1 MNRLN
6 PLYIILLFITIVFL
20 SFYSISNEKN
30 AYYKKVEET
39 KELEI
44 KALEF
49 KNSVN
54 TWTSEKYVNNIL
66 DEILKSQI
74 FTKEQISK
82 SSTKELIK
90 IKIDSTN
97 PEVLDIF
104 LNKILNKQL
113 IIKKM
118 QLDKNSINL
127 EIGIK

>member
-20 SFYSISNEKN
+20 SFYSISNGKKN
-30 AYYKKVEET
+30 YYKKVEET
-39 KELEI
+39 KQLES

-49 KNSVN
+49 KNLVN
-54 TWTSEKYVNNIL
+54 TWTSERYVNNIL

-74 FTKEQISK
+74 FAIEQISR

-90 IKIDSTN
+90 IKIDSVN
-97 PEVLDIF
+97 PEILDIF
-104 LNKILNKQL
+104 LNKVLNKQL

>member
-20 SFYSISNEKN
+20 SFYSISNGKKN
-30 AYYKKVEET
+30 YYKKVEET

-74 FTKEQISK
+74 FAIEQISR

-90 IKIDSTN
+90 IKIDSAN
-97 PEVLDIF
+97 PEILDIF

-118 QLDKNSINL
+118 QVDKNSINL

>member
-20 SFYSISNEKN
+20 SFYSISNGKKN
-30 AYYKKVEET
+30 YYKKVEET
-39 KELEI
+39 KQLES

-54 TWTSEKYVNNIL
+54 TWTSERYVNNIL

-74 FTKEQISK
+74 FAIEQISR

-90 IKIDSTN
+90 IKIDSAN
-97 PEVLDIF
+97 PEILDIF
-104 LNKILNKQL
+104 LNKVLNKQL

>member
-30 AYYKKVEET
+30 AYYKKVQET
-39 KELEI
+39 KELES

-54 TWTSEKYVNNIL
+54 AWTNEKYVNNIL

>member
-20 SFYSISNEKN
+20 SFYSISNKKN

-39 KELEI
+39 KQLES

-54 TWTSEKYVNNIL
+54 TWTSEKYVNEIL
-66 DEILKSQI
+66 DEILKNQI
-74 FTKEQISK
+74 FTKEQISR

-90 IKIDSTN
+90 IKIDSTK
-97 PEVLDIF
+97 PEILDIF
-104 LNKILNKQL
+104 LNKVLNKQL

-118 QLDKNSINL
+118 QVDKNSINL
-127 EIGIK
+127 EIGIN

>member
-30 AYYKKVEET
+30 AYYKKVQET
-39 KELEI
+39 KELES

-74 FTKEQISK
+74 FTKEQISR

>member
-20 SFYSISNEKN
+20 SFYSISNEKKN
-30 AYYKKVEET
+30 YYKKVEET

-74 FTKEQISK
+74 FAQEQISK

-90 IKIDSTN
+90 IKIDSVN
-97 PEVLDIF
+97 QEILDIF
-104 LNKILNKQL
+104 LNKVLNKQL

-118 QLDKNSINL
+118 QVDKNSINL

>member
-6 PLYIILLFITIVFL
+6 PLYIILLFITIVL
-20 SFYSISNEKN
+20 LTFYSISNEKK

-39 KELEI
+39 KQLEI

-49 KNSVN
+49 KNLVN
-54 TWTSEKYVNNIL
+54 AWTSEKYINSTL
-66 DEILKSQI
+66 DEISKSQI
-74 FTKEQISK
+74 FAIEQISK
-82 SSTKELIK
+82 SVTKELIK
-90 IKIDSTN
+90 IKIDSAN
-97 PEVLDIF
+97 PEILDIF
-104 LNKILNKQL
+104 LNKVLNKQL

>member
-20 SFYSISNEKN
+20 SFYSISNGKN
-30 AYYKKVEET
+30 DYYKKVEET

-44 KALEF
+44 KAFEF

-66 DEILKSQI
+66 DEILKNQI
-74 FTKEQISK
+74 FTKEQISR

-90 IKIDSTN
+90 IKIDSAK
-97 PEVLDIF
+97 PEILDIF
-104 LNKILNKQL
+104 LNKVLNKQL

-118 QLDKNSINL
+118 QVDKNSINL
-127 EIGIK
+127 EIGIN

>member
-6 PLYIILLFITIVFL
+6 PLYIILLFITIVLL
-20 SFYSISNEKN
+20 SFYSISNEKK

-39 KELEI
+39 KQLEI

-49 KNSVN
+49 KNLVN
-54 TWTSEKYVNNIL
+54 AWTSEKYINSTL
-66 DEILKSQI
+66 DEISKSQI
-74 FTKEQISK
+74 FAKEQISK
-82 SSTKELIK
+82 SVTKELIK
-90 IKIDSTN
+90 IKIDSAN
-97 PEVLDIF
+97 PEILDIF
-104 LNKILNKQL
+104 LNKVLNKQL

>member
-39 KELEI
+39 KQLEI

-54 TWTSEKYVNNIL
+54 TWTSERYVNNIL

-74 FTKEQISK
+74 FAKEQISR

-90 IKIDSTN
+90 IKIDSVN
-97 PEVLDIF
+97 QEILDVF

-118 QLDKNSINL
+118 QVDKNSINL

>member
-6 PLYIILLFITIVFL
+6 PLYIILLFITIVLL
-20 SFYSISNEKN
+20 SFYSISNEKK

-39 KELEI
+39 KQLEI

-49 KNSVN
+49 KNLVN
-54 TWTSEKYVNNIL
+54 AWTSEKYINSTL
-66 DEILKSQI
+66 DEISKSQI
-74 FTKEQISK
+74 FAIEQISK
-82 SSTKELIK
+82 SVTKELIK
-90 IKIDSTN
+90 IKIDSAN
-97 PEVLDIF
+97 PEILDIF
-104 LNKILNKQL
+104 LNKVLNKQL

>member
-20 SFYSISNEKN
+20 SFYSISNGKKN
-30 AYYKKVEET
+30 YYKKVEET
-39 KELEI
+39 KQLEI

-54 TWTSEKYVNNIL
+54 TWTNEKYVNEIL

-74 FTKEQISK
+74 LAIEPISK

-90 IKIDSTN
+90 IKIDSAN
-97 PEVLDIF
+97 PEILDIF
-104 LNKILNKQL
+104 LNKVLNKQL

>member
-39 KELEI
+39 KQLEI

-54 TWTSEKYVNNIL
+54 AWTSEKYVNNIL

>member
-20 SFYSISNEKN
+20 SFYSISNGKN
-30 AYYKKVEET
+30 TYYKKVEET

-49 KNSVN
+49 KNSLN
-54 TWTSEKYVNNIL
+54 AWTSEKYVNNIL
-66 DEILKSQI
+66 DEILKNQI
-74 FTKEQISK
+74 FTKEQISR

-90 IKIDSTN
+90 IKIDSAK
-97 PEVLDIF
+97 PEILDIF
-104 LNKILNKQL
+104 LNKVLNKQL

-118 QLDKNSINL
+118 QVDKNSINL
-127 EIGIK
+127 EIGIN

>member
-6 PLYIILLFITIVFL
+6 PLYIILLFITTVFL
-20 SFYSISNEKN
+20 SFYSISNGKKN
-30 AYYKKVEET
+30 YYKKVEET
-39 KELEI
+39 KQLEI

-54 TWTSEKYVNNIL
+54 TWTNESYVNNIL

-74 FTKEQISK
+74 LAIEQISR

-90 IKIDSTN
+90 IKIDSAN
-97 PEVLDIF
+97 PEILDIF
-104 LNKILNKQL
+104 LNKVLNKQL

>member
-30 AYYKKVEET
+30 AYSKKVEEAR
-39 KELEI
+39 ELEI

-49 KNSVN
+49 KNLVN
-54 TWTSEKYVNNIL
+54 AWTSEKYINSTL
-66 DEILKSQI
+66 DEISKSQI
-74 FTKEQISK
+74 FVKETISR

-90 IKIDSTN
+90 IRIDSAN
-97 PEVLDIF
+97 LEVLDIF
-104 LNKILNKQL
+104 LNKVLNKQL
-113 IIKKM
+113 IIKRM

>member
-20 SFYSISNEKN
+20 SFYSISNGKKN
-30 AYYKKVEET
+30 YYKKVEET
-39 KELEI
+39 KQLEI

-54 TWTSEKYVNNIL
+54 TWTNESYVNNIL

-74 FTKEQISK
+74 LAIEQISR

-90 IKIDSTN
+90 IKIDSAN
-97 PEVLDIF
+97 PEILDIF
-104 LNKILNKQL
+104 LNKVLNKQL

>member
-39 KELEI
+39 KQLEI

-54 TWTSEKYVNNIL
+54 AWTNEKYVNNIL

-74 FTKEQISK
+74 FAKEQITRSV
-82 SSTKELIK
+82 TKELIK
-90 IKIDSTN
+90 IKIDSAN
-97 PEVLDIF
+97 PEILDIF
-104 LNKILNKQL
+104 LNKVLNKQL
-113 IIKKM
+113 IIKKI
-118 QLDKNSINL
+118 QVDKNSINL

>member
-30 AYYKKVEET
+30 AYYKKVQET
-39 KELEI
+39 KELES

-82 SSTKELIK
+82 RSTKELIK

>member
-20 SFYSISNEKN
+20 SFYSISNEKK

-39 KELEI
+39 KQLEI

-49 KNSVN
+49 NDLVN
-54 TWTSEKYVNNIL
+54 AWTSEKYINSTL
-66 DEILKSQI
+66 DEILKSQV
-74 FTKEQISK
+74 FAKEKISR
-82 SSTKELIK
+82 SATKELIK
-90 IKIDSTN
+90 IEIDSAN
-97 PEVLDIF
+97 SEILDIF
-104 LNKILNKQL
+104 LNKVLNKKL

-118 QLDKNSINL
+118 QLDKNSINM

>member
-20 SFYSISNEKN
+20 SFYSISNGKKN
-30 AYYKKVEET
+30 YYKKVEET
-39 KELEI
+39 KELES

-54 TWTSEKYVNNIL
+54 AWTNEKYVNNIL

>member
-39 KELEI
+39 KELES

-49 KNSVN
+49 KNSAN
-54 TWTSEKYVNNIL
+54 AWTNEKYVNNIL

>member
-20 SFYSISNEKN
+20 SFYSISNGKKN
-30 AYYKKVEET
+30 YYKKVEET
-39 KELEI
+39 KELES

-54 TWTSEKYVNNIL
+54 TWTNEKYVNNIL

-74 FTKEQISK
+74 FAIEQISR

-90 IKIDSTN
+90 IKIDSAN
-97 PEVLDIF
+97 PEILDIF

-118 QLDKNSINL
+118 QVDKNSINL

>member
-20 SFYSISNEKN
+20 SFYSISNEKKN
-30 AYYKKVEET
+30 YYKKVEET
-39 KELEI
+39 KQLES

-54 TWTSEKYVNNIL
+54 TWTSERYVNNIL

-74 FTKEQISK
+74 FAKEQISR

-90 IKIDSTN
+90 IKIDSSN
-97 PEVLDIF
+97 PEILDIF
-104 LNKILNKQL
+104 LNKVLNKQL

>member
-20 SFYSISNEKN
+20 SFYSISNGKKN
-30 AYYKKVEET
+30 YYKKVEET
-39 KELEI
+39 KQLEI

-54 TWTSEKYVNNIL
+54 TWTSEKYVNEIL

-74 FTKEQISK
+74 LAIEQISR

-90 IKIDSTN
+90 IKIDSAN
-97 PEVLDIF
+97 PEILDIF
-104 LNKILNKQL
+104 LNKVLNKQL

>member
-20 SFYSISNEKN
+20 SFYTISNEKK

-39 KELEI
+39 KQLES

-49 KNSVN
+49 KNLVN
-54 TWTSEKYVNNIL
+54 AWTSEKYINSTL
-66 DEILKSQI
+66 DEISKSQI
-74 FTKEQISK
+74 FANQQISR

-90 IKIDSTN
+90 IKIDSAN
-97 PEVLDIF
+97 PEILDIF
-104 LNKILNKQL
+104 LNKVLNKQL
-113 IIKKM
+113 IIKKL
-118 QLDKNSINL
+118 QLDKNSIDL

>member
-20 SFYSISNEKN
+20 SFYSISNGRN
-30 AYYKKVEET
+30 DYYKKVEET
-39 KELEI
+39 KKLEI

-74 FTKEQISK
+74 FAKEQILR

-90 IKIDSTN
+90 IKIDSVN
-97 PEVLDIF
+97 PEILDIF
-104 LNKILNKQL
+104 LNKVLNKQL

-118 QLDKNSINL
+118 QVDKNSINL